1 MLFNTKKGFL
11 TLSLMLS
18 LASIKAQNTT
28 LTPTYNYPLWLNEAS
43 FYQIYP
49 QSFKDTDADGIGDI
63 KGMIE
68 KLPYVKSIGVN
79 TIWLNPVFASSF
91 RDAGYD
97 VDDFYN
103 VDPRYG
109 TNEDLKNFITQ
120 AHANGLRVCLDL
132 VAGHT
137 SKNNKWFKQSA
148 KKEVNEFT
156 DRYIWTNSKAL
167 QPKDFVLSYDTR
179 DGNYLKNFFDTQPA
193 LNYGYANPDP
203 LKPWEQL
210 PTAPGPVATREA
222 LKDIIAYWMDMGADG
237 FRVDMASSLIKNDPT
252 FVETNKLWG
261 NIRSWFSGKYP
272 QGVLLAEWSNP
283 EQAMNAGFMMD
294 FMIHFNAKG
303 YPSLFFEDKNVVLR
317 GSKAPFFSKQGGT
330 ISEFLTSYLYQ
341 KSKVGT
347 KGLIALPTANHDFQR
362 LNSGTRNSDD
372 QLKVALAFLLT
383 WPGVPYIYYG
393 DEIGMKFISTPLPDK
408 EGSVIPRNFVPYYAN
423 RAGTRTPMQWDA
435 SKNAGF
441 STADVNQLYLPQD
454 PDLLNR
460 PTVAKAEKDELSVLN
475 FTKTLLKLRQSAKAL
490 NNAGDLEILLGKD
503 KIYPFIYKRTNGL
516 DSYVIC
522 LNPKNS
528 GAHIQLKEKLM
539 LKPILEQNMSID
551 STQLTRNVFMEGV
564 SFGIYKVIPRKK

>member
-1 MLFNTKKGFL
+1 MLFKTKITYCL
-11 TLSLMLS
+11 WLCIAIQATH
-18 LASIKAQNTT
+18 AQTVST
-28 LTPTYNYPLWLNEAS
+28 TPTYNYPLWLNQAA

-49 QSFKDTDADGIGDI
+49 QSFKDSNGDGIGDI
-63 KGMIE
+63 KGMTE

-79 TIWLNPVFASSF
+79 TVWLNPVFASSF

-97 VDDFYN
+97 VDDYYK

-109 TNEDLKNFITQ
+109 TNDDLKNYIDQ
-120 AHANGLRVCLDL
+120 AHAIGLRVCLDL

-137 SKNNKWFKQSA
+137 SKNNKWFKESA
-148 KKEVNEFT
+148 KNTTNEFS
-156 DRYIWTNSKAL
+156 DRYIWTNSKGI
-167 QPKDFVLSYDTR
+167 QPKDFVLNFDSR
-179 DGNYLKNFFDTQPA
+179 DGNYLKNFFDSQPA

-222 LKDIIAYWMDMGADG
+222 LKDIISYWMDMGADG
-237 FRVDMASSLIKNDPT
+237 FRVDMASSLIKNDPK
-252 FVETNKLWG
+252 FIETNKLWG
-261 NIRSWFSGKYP
+261 NIRTWFSAKYP

-303 YPSLFFEDKNVVLR
+303 YPSLFFEDKNVVLK
-317 GSKAPFFSKQGGT
+317 GTQIPFFSKQGGSIT
-330 ISEFLTSYLYQ
+330 EFLTSYLYQ
-341 KSKVGT
+341 KTQVGT

-393 DEIGMKFISTPLPDK
+393 DEIGMKYISTMLPDK
-408 EGSVIPRNFVPYYAN
+408 EGSVIPSNFVPYYAN

-435 SKNAGF
+435 SNNAGF
-441 STADVNQLYLPQD
+441 SSAEISKLYLPQD

-460 PTVAKAEKDELSVLN
+460 PTVAKAEKDSSSLLH
-475 FTKTLLKLRQSAKAL
+475 FTRKLLKLRQSNNAL
-490 NNAGDLEILLGKD
+490 NNTGDVQIILGVN
-503 KIYPFIYKRTNGL
+503 KIYPLIYKRTDGI

-522 LNPKNS
+522 INPKNN
-528 GAHIQLKEKLM
+528 AVHIQLKEKLM
-539 LKPILEQNMSID
+539 LSPIIEQGINID
-551 STQLTRNVFMEGV
+551 STIKTRQIYMDGV
-564 SFGIYKVIPRKK
+564 SFGIYKLIPDKK

>member
-1 MLFNTKKGFL
+1 MLFKTKITYCL
-11 TLSLMLS
+11 WLCIAIQATH
-18 LASIKAQNTT
+18 AQTVST
-28 LTPTYNYPLWLNEAS
+28 TPTYNYPLWLNQAA

-49 QSFKDTDADGIGDI
+49 QSFKDSNGDGIGDI
-63 KGMIE
+63 KGMTE

-79 TIWLNPVFASSF
+79 TVWLNPVFASSF

-97 VDDFYN
+97 VDDYYK

-109 TNEDLKNFITQ
+109 TNDDLKNYIDQ
-120 AHANGLRVCLDL
+120 AHAIGLRVCLDL

-137 SKNNKWFKQSA
+137 SKNNKWFKESA
-148 KKEVNEFT
+148 KNTTNEFS
-156 DRYIWTNSKAL
+156 DRYIWTNSKGI
-167 QPKDFVLSYDTR
+167 QPKDFVLNFDSR
-179 DGNYLKNFFDTQPA
+179 DGNYLKNFFDSQPA

-222 LKDIIAYWMDMGADG
+222 LKNIISYWMDMGADG
-237 FRVDMASSLIKNDPT
+237 FRVDMASSLIKNDPK
-252 FVETNKLWG
+252 FIETNKLWG
-261 NIRSWFSGKYP
+261 NIRTWFSAKYP

-303 YPSLFFEDKNVVLR
+303 YPSLFFEDKNVVLK
-317 GSKAPFFSKQGGT
+317 GTQIPFFSKQGGSIT
-330 ISEFLTSYLYQ
+330 EFLTSYLYQ
-341 KSKVGT
+341 KTQVGT
-347 KGLIALPTANHDFQR
+347 KGLIALPSANHDFQR

-393 DEIGMKFISTPLPDK
+393 DEIGMKYISTMLPDK
-408 EGSVIPRNFVPYYAN
+408 EGSVIPSNFVPYYAN

-435 SKNAGF
+435 SNNAGF
-441 STADVNQLYLPQD
+441 SSAEISKLYLPQD

-460 PTVAKAEKDELSVLN
+460 PTVAKAEKDSSSLLH
-475 FTKTLLKLRQSAKAL
+475 FTRKLLKLRQSNNAL
-490 NNAGDLEILLGKD
+490 NNTGDVQIILGVN
-503 KIYPFIYKRTNGL
+503 KIYPLIYKRTDGI

-522 LNPKNS
+522 INPKNN
-528 GAHIQLKEKLM
+528 AVHIQLKEKLM
-539 LKPILEQNMSID
+539 LSPIIEQGINID
-551 STQLTRNVFMEGV
+551 STIKTRQIYMDGV
-564 SFGIYKVIPRKK
+564 SFGIYKLIPDKK

>member
-1 MLFNTKKGFL
+1 MLFKTKITYCL
-11 TLSLMLS
+11 WLCIAIQATH
-18 LASIKAQNTT
+18 AQTVST
-28 LTPTYNYPLWLNEAS
+28 TPTYNYPLWLNQAA

-49 QSFKDTDADGIGDI
+49 QSFKDSNGDGIGDI
-63 KGMIE
+63 KGMTE

-79 TIWLNPVFASSF
+79 TVWLNPVFASSF

-97 VDDFYN
+97 VDDYYK

-109 TNEDLKNFITQ
+109 TNDDLKNYIDQ
-120 AHANGLRVCLDL
+120 AHAIGLRVCLDL

-137 SKNNKWFKQSA
+137 SKNNKWFKESA
-148 KKEVNEFT
+148 KNTTNEFS
-156 DRYIWTNSKAL
+156 DRYIWTNSKGI
-167 QPKDFVLSYDTR
+167 QPKDFVLNFDSR
-179 DGNYLKNFFDTQPA
+179 DGNYLKNFFDSQPA

-222 LKDIIAYWMDMGADG
+222 LKNIISYWMDMGADG
-237 FRVDMASSLIKNDPT
+237 FRVDMASSLIKNDPK
-252 FVETNKLWG
+252 FIETNKLWG
-261 NIRSWFSGKYP
+261 NIRTWFSAKYP

-303 YPSLFFEDKNVVLR
+303 YPSLFFEDKNVVLK
-317 GSKAPFFSKQGGT
+317 GTQIPFFSKQGGSIT
-330 ISEFLTSYLYQ
+330 EFLTSYLYQ
-341 KSKVGT
+341 KTQVGT

-393 DEIGMKFISTPLPDK
+393 DEIGMKYISTMLPDK
-408 EGSVIPRNFVPYYAN
+408 EGSVIPSNFVPYYAN

-435 SKNAGF
+435 SNNAGF
-441 STADVNQLYLPQD
+441 SSAEISKLYLPQD

-460 PTVAKAEKDELSVLN
+460 PTVAKAEKDSSSLLH
-475 FTKTLLKLRQSAKAL
+475 FTRKLLKLRQSNNAL
-490 NNAGDLEILLGKD
+490 NNTGDVQIILGVN
-503 KIYPFIYKRTNGL
+503 KIYPLIYKRTDGI

-522 LNPKNS
+522 INPKNN
-528 GAHIQLKEKLM
+528 AVHIQLKEKLM
-539 LKPILEQNMSID
+539 LSPIIEQGINID
-551 STQLTRNVFMEGV
+551 STIKTRQIYMDGV
-564 SFGIYKVIPRKK
+564 SFGIYKLIPDKK